1 MAKSQ
6 EVYSCFYQFAAVKAR
21 HHHQNTSLIITP
33 THIFRVI
40 VIVYILYMIYDI
52 GPILHIKLISAAAS
66 LVTWDLEIEIEMCYF
81 GSDAAAF
88 LSDIREMEN
97 KVLKPN
103 ELP

>member
-1 MAKSQ
+1 MY
-6 EVYSCFYQFAAVKAR
+6 V
-21 HHHQNTSLIITP
+21 
-33 THIFRVI
+33 
-40 VIVYILYMIYDI
+40 IYDI

-66 LVTWDLEIEIEMCYF
+66 LVTWDLAEFSQSLCWWCTMQLVLTSFEYFSSPFYRLYTKLLPIEMCYF

-88 LSDIREMEN
+88 LSNIREMEN